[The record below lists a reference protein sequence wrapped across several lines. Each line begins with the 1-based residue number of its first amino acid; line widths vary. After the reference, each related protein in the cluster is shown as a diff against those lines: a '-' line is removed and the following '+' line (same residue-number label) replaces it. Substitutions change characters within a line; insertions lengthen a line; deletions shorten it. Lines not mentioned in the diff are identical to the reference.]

1 MSVGHTIR
9 EARYRSGY
17 SLRELARLIEIAPA
31 YLSDIERNLRTPTE
45 RVLWAIAKRIDVD
58 FDLLMRQA
66 GRIPE
71 TVRQYVLREEL
82 AGRILRIM
90 ADAQLGSGDLQKIL
104 QVVEDAAMRQAERR
118 KQSKGN

>member
-1 MSVGHTIR
+1 MSVGHTLR